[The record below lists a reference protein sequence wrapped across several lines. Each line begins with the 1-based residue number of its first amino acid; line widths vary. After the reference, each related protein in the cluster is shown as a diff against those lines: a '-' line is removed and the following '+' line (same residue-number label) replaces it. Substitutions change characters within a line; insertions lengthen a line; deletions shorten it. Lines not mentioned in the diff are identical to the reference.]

1 MPWGRELDATSDAS
15 DGSSGIGSQS
25 ERMRPTGFLLCGGR
39 SSRMG
44 ANKALLQFHGEL
56 LVQRGLRTLSEV
68 CTEVAI
74 AGGTEDLNR
83 FGKVIQDETA
93 DSGPLGGIISAM
105 EQSTS
110 EWNLFLSVDTPFVPA
125 SALSRLLSAAAD
137 SPSVGVMARVAGRLQ
152 PLCAAY
158 SRKALPLLREQLA
171 AGNRK
176 VTDAVAAVGGY
187 TAVDFEEEGWFANLN
202 TPEEFAEA
210 SRRVDVPG
218 DAPDAL
224 SDDALDN

>member
-1 MPWGRELDATSDAS
+1 
-15 DGSSGIGSQS
+15 
-25 ERMRPTGFLLCGGR
+25 
-39 SSRMG
+39 MG
-44 ANKALLQFHGEL
+44 TNKALLQLHGEL
-56 LVQRGLRTLSEV
+56 LVQRGLRTLREV

-83 FGKVIQDETA
+83 FGKVIQDETVDA
-93 DSGPLGGIISAM
+93 GPLGGIISAM
-105 EQSTS
+105 EQSIS

-125 SALSRLLSAAAD
+125 SALSQLLSVASGA
-137 SPSVGVMARVAGRLQ
+137 SSVGVVARVAGRLQ

-176 VTDAVAAVGGY
+176 VTEAVAAAGGY
-187 TAVDFEEEGWFANLN
+187 AAVDFEEEGWFANLN

-210 SRRVDVPG
+210 TRRA
-218 DAPDAL
+218 DAPRDAL
-224 SDDALDN
+224 SDDALDT